1 MLATAVMMYH
11 KSVLLAESIAAM
23 AIRPGGTYVD
33 ATYGGGGHAQA
44 MLEAM
49 EGGRL
54 IAFDQDE
61 EAILNRIND
70 SRLIMVNNNFRFLRN
85 FLKLH
90 HASPVD
96 GILADLGISS
106 HQIDQPERGFST
118 RFDGMLDMRMDQKK
132 KLTARDIINQ
142 YSEENL
148 SDLFYAYGEI
158 RNARKLA
165 SRIVEARKIKP
176 VDTTGKLK
184 EIANT
189 CAERGKEFKYQ
200 AQLFQ
205 ALRIEVNQEMDSLR
219 EFLKQAAQAL
229 KPGGRLVVISYHS
242 LEDKL
247 VKNFFRSGNFEGN
260 VEKDF
265 YGNVLNPLNVIT
277 RKAIVPAAKEVEENS
292 RSRSAKLRV
301 AEKN

>member
-1 MLATAVMMYH
+1 MYH
-11 KSVLLAESIAAM
+11 KSVLLEESIAAL
-23 AIRPGGTYVD
+23 AIRPGGIYVD
-33 ATYGGGGHAQA
+33 ATYGGGGHARAILDQ
-44 MLEAM
+44 MQ
-49 EGGRL
+49 GGKL
-54 IAFDQDE
+54 VAFDQDE
-61 EAILNRIND
+61 EAILNRID
-70 SRLIMVNNNFRFLRN
+70 DPRLVMVNNNFRFLRN

-106 HQIDQPERGFST
+106 HQIDQPDRGFST
-118 RFDGMLDMRMDQKK
+118 RFDGVLDMRMDRKK
-132 KLTARDIINQ
+132 KQTAKDIVNH

-148 SDLFYAYGEI
+148 GNLFFSYGEI

-176 VDTTGKLK
+176 VETTGALK

-200 AQLFQ
+200 AQIFQ
-205 ALRIEVNQEMDSLR
+205 ALRIEVNEEMDALR

-229 KPGGRLVVISYHS
+229 KPQGRLVVIAYHS

-247 VKNFFRSGNFEGN
+247 VKNYFRSGNFEGT

-265 YGNVLNPLNVIT
+265 YGNVLAPLKVIT
-277 RKAIVPAAKEVEENS
+277 RRAIVPADREIEDNS

-301 AEKN
+301 AEKF

>member
-1 MLATAVMMYH
+1 MYH
-11 KSVLLAESIAAM
+11 KSVLLEESIAAL
-23 AIRPGGTYVD
+23 AIRPGGIYVD
-33 ATYGGGGHAQA
+33 ATYGGGGHARAILDQ
-44 MLEAM
+44 MQ
-49 EGGRL
+49 GGKL
-54 IAFDQDE
+54 VAFDQDE
-61 EAILNRIND
+61 EAILNRID
-70 SRLIMVNNNFRFLRN
+70 DPRLVMVNNNFRFLRN

-106 HQIDQPERGFST
+106 HQIDQPDRGFST
-118 RFDGMLDMRMDQKK
+118 RFDGVLDMRMDRKK
-132 KLTARDIINQ
+132 KQTAKDIVNH

-148 SDLFYAYGEI
+148 GNLFFSYGEI

-176 VDTTGKLK
+176 VETTGALK

-200 AQLFQ
+200 AQIFQ
-205 ALRIEVNQEMDSLR
+205 ALRIEVNEEMDALR

-229 KPGGRLVVISYHS
+229 KPQGRLVVIAYHS

-247 VKNFFRSGNFEGN
+247 VKNYFRSGNFEGT

-265 YGNVLNPLNVIT
+265 YGNVIAPLKVVT
-277 RKAIVPAAKEVEENS
+277 RKAIVPADLEIEENN

-301 AEKN
+301 AEKF

>member
-1 MLATAVMMYH
+1 MIYH
-11 KSVLLAESIAAM
+11 KSVLLSESIEAL
-23 AIRPGGTYVD
+23 AIKPGGIYVD
-33 ATYGGGGHAQA
+33 ATYGGGGHARA
-44 MLEAM
+44 MLDKM
-49 EGGRL
+49 QGGKL
-54 IAFDQDE
+54 VAFDQDE
-61 EAILNRIND
+61 EAIMNRID
-70 SRLIMVNNNFRFLRN
+70 DPRLIMVNNNFRFLRN

-106 HQIDQPERGFST
+106 HQIDQPGRGFST
-118 RFDGMLDMRMDQKK
+118 RFDGVLDMRMDQKK
-132 KLTARDIINQ
+132 KQTAKDIVNH

-148 SDLFYAYGEI
+148 SDLFFTYGEI

-165 SRIVEARKIKP
+165 SRIVESRKIKP
-176 VDTTGKLK
+176 VETTTALK

-205 ALRIEVNQEMDSLR
+205 ALRIEVNQEIESLR
-219 EFLKQAAQAL
+219 EFLKQAMQAL
-229 KPGGRLVVISYHS
+229 KPGGRFVVISYHS

-247 VKNFFRSGNFEGN
+247 VKNYFRSGNFEGT

-265 YGNVLNPLNVIT
+265 YGNVLAPMKVIT
-277 RKAIVPAAKEVEENS
+277 RKAIIPEDIEIEENS

-301 AEKN
+301 AEKI

>member
-1 MLATAVMMYH
+1 
-11 KSVLLAESIAAM
+11 VLLDESIAALE
-23 AIRPGGTYVD
+23 IRSGGTYVD
-33 ATYGGGGHAQA
+33 ATYGGGGHARAILDKLQ
-44 MLEAM
+44 
-49 EGGRL
+49 GGRL

-61 EAILNRIND
+61 TALMNRMD
-70 SRLIMVNNNFRFLRN
+70 DQRLIMVNNNFRFLRN

-90 HASPVD
+90 HATPVD

-118 RFDGMLDMRMDQKK
+118 RFDGILDMRMDQKK
-132 KLTARDIINQ
+132 KLTAREIVNH
-142 YSEENL
+142 YSEEKLTGIL
-148 SDLFYAYGEI
+148 SEYGEI

-165 SRIVEARKIKP
+165 SRIMEARKIKP
-176 VDTTGKLK
+176 VETTGALK

-189 CAERGKEFKYQ
+189 CVEHGREFKYQ
-200 AQLFQ
+200 AQIFQ
-205 ALRIEVNQEMDSLR
+205 ALRIEVNQEMDALR
-219 EFLKQAAQAL
+219 EFLRQAAQAL

-247 VKNFFRSGNFEGN
+247 VKNYFRSGNFEGI

-265 YGNVLNPLNVIT
+265 YGNALIPLKVIT
-277 RKAIVPAAKEVEENS
+277 RKAIVPTDAEIDANN

-301 AEKN
+301 AEKI

>member
-1 MLATAVMMYH
+1 MMYH
-11 KSVLLAESIAAM
+11 KSVLLIESIEAL

-33 ATYGGGGHAQA
+33 ATYGGGGHAKIILDQ
-44 MLEAM
+44 L

-61 EAILNRIND
+61 EAIANRID
-70 SRLIMVNNNFRFLRN
+70 DPRLVMVNSNFRFLRN

-90 HASPVD
+90 HASAVD

-106 HQIDQPERGFST
+106 HQIDQPHRGFST

-132 KLTARDIINQ
+132 KQTAKDIVNN
-142 YSEENL
+142 YSEEELSNL
-148 SDLFYAYGEI
+148 LFIYGEI

-165 SRIVEARKIKP
+165 SRIVEARKQQDIA
-176 VDTTGKLK
+176 TTTELK
-184 EIANT
+184 VIVNT

-200 AQLFQ
+200 AQVFQ
-205 ALRIEVNQEMDSLR
+205 ALRIEVNQEMDALR
-219 EFLKQAAQAL
+219 DFLKQATNAL
-229 KPGGRLVVISYHS
+229 KPDARMVVISYHS

-247 VKNFFRSGNFEGN
+247 VKNYFRSGNFVGS

-265 YGNVLNPLNVIT
+265 YGNVLAPLRVIT
-277 RKAIVPAAKEVEENS
+277 RRAIVPTVQEIEENS
-292 RSRSAKLRV
+292 RARSAKMRV
-301 AEKN
+301 AEKI

>member
-1 MLATAVMMYH
+1 
-11 KSVLLAESIAAM
+11 
-23 AIRPGGTYVD
+23 
-33 ATYGGGGHAQA
+33 
-44 MLEAM
+44 
-49 EGGRL
+49 
-54 IAFDQDE
+54 
-61 EAILNRIND
+61 
-70 SRLIMVNNNFRFLRN
+70 MVNNNFRFLRN

-106 HQIDQPERGFST
+106 HQIDQPDRGFST
-118 RFDGMLDMRMDQKK
+118 RFDGVLDMRMDRKK
-132 KLTARDIINQ
+132 KQTAKDIVNH

-148 SDLFYAYGEI
+148 GNLFFSYGEI

-176 VDTTGKLK
+176 VETTGALK

-200 AQLFQ
+200 AQIFQ
-205 ALRIEVNQEMDSLR
+205 ALRIEVNEEMDALR

-229 KPGGRLVVISYHS
+229 KPQGRLVVIAYHS

-247 VKNFFRSGNFEGN
+247 VKNYFRSGNFEGT

-265 YGNVLNPLNVIT
+265 YGNVLAPLKVIT
-277 RKAIVPAAKEVEENS
+277 RRAIVPADREIEDNS

-301 AEKN
+301 AEKF

>member
-1 MLATAVMMYH
+1 MMYH
-11 KSVLLAESIAAM
+11 KSVLLEESIAAL
-23 AIRPGGTYVD
+23 AIRPGGIYVD
-33 ATYGGGGHAQA
+33 ATYGGGGHARAILDQ
-44 MLEAM
+44 MQ
-49 EGGRL
+49 GGKL
-54 IAFDQDE
+54 VAFDQDE
-61 EAILNRIND
+61 EAILNRID
-70 SRLIMVNNNFRFLRN
+70 DPRLVMVNNNFRFLRN

-106 HQIDQPERGFST
+106 HQIDQPDRGFST
-118 RFDGMLDMRMDQKK
+118 RFDGVLDMRMDRKK
-132 KLTARDIINQ
+132 KQTAKDIVNH

-148 SDLFYAYGEI
+148 GNLFFSYGEI

-176 VDTTGKLK
+176 VETTGALK

-200 AQLFQ
+200 AQIFQ
-205 ALRIEVNQEMDSLR
+205 ALRIEVNEEMDALR

-229 KPGGRLVVISYHS
+229 KPQGRLVVIAYHS

-247 VKNFFRSGNFEGN
+247 VKNYFRSGNFEGT

-265 YGNVLNPLNVIT
+265 YGNVLAPLKVIT
-277 RKAIVPAAKEVEENS
+277 RRAIVPADREIEDNS

-301 AEKN
+301 AEKF

>member
-1 MLATAVMMYH
+1 MIYH
-11 KSVLLAESIAAM
+11 KSVLLDESVDALEIK
-23 AIRPGGTYVD
+23 PGGIYVD
-33 ATYGGGGHAQA
+33 ATYGGGGHAKA
-44 MLEAM
+44 IL
-49 EGGRL
+49 GRL
-54 IAFDQDE
+54 QGGKLVAFDQDE
-61 EAILNRIND
+61 EAILNRID
-70 SRLIMVNNNFRFLRN
+70 DPRLIMVNNNFRFLRN

-118 RFDGMLDMRMDQKK
+118 RFDGILDMRMDQKK
-132 KLTARDIINQ
+132 KQTAKDIVNR

-148 SDLFYAYGEI
+148 SSLFFSYGEI

-176 VDTTGKLK
+176 VETTGALR

-200 AQLFQ
+200 AQIFQ
-205 ALRIEVNQEMDSLR
+205 ALRMEVNQEMDSLR
-219 EFLKQAAQAL
+219 EFLKQAMQAL
-229 KPGGRLVVISYHS
+229 KPGGRLVIISYHS

-247 VKNFFRSGNFEGN
+247 VKNYFRSGNFEGTA
-260 VEKDF
+260 EKDF
-265 YGNVLNPLNVIT
+265 YGNVLAPMRVIT
-277 RKAIVPAAKEVEENS
+277 RRAIVPTDAETEENS
-292 RSRSAKLRV
+292 RSRSAKMRV
-301 AEKN
+301 AEKI

>member
-1 MLATAVMMYH
+1 MIYH
-11 KSVLLAESIAAM
+11 KSVLLETSVDALG
-23 AIRPGGTYVD
+23 IRPGGTYVD
-33 ATYGGGGHAQA
+33 ATYGGGGHARA
-44 MLEAM
+44 MLQKM
-49 EGGRL
+49 QGGRL

-61 EAILNRIND
+61 EAMMNRID
-70 SRLIMVNNNFRFLRN
+70 DPRLIMVNNNFRFLRN

-106 HQIDQPERGFST
+106 HQIDQPDRGFST
-118 RFDGMLDMRMDQKK
+118 RFDGILDMRMDQKK
-132 KLTARDIINQ
+132 RQTAKDVVNH

-148 SDLFYAYGEI
+148 ADLFFKYGEI

-165 SRIVEARKIKP
+165 SRIVESRKIRF
-176 VDTTGKLK
+176 VETTGALK

-200 AQLFQ
+200 AQVFQ
-205 ALRIEVNQEMDSLR
+205 ALRIEVNQEMEALR
-219 EFLKQAAQAL
+219 DFLKQATQAL
-229 KPGGRLVVISYHS
+229 KPGGRLVVIAYHS

-247 VKNFFRSGNFEGN
+247 VKNYFRSGNFEGT

-265 YGNVLNPLNVIT
+265 YGNVLAPLKVIT
-277 RKAIVPAAKEVEENS
+277 RKAIVPAEDEIEDNS

-301 AEKN
+301 AEKI